1 MFFITFDP
9 DILFITDLNAGQYI
23 FQKLSQA
30 TLHHLVSLYYE
41 AFEKK
46 ITLEFLV
53 RKYDTQK
60 VGAAYIGYLAFTP
73 AGQPAAF
80 YGVLPC
86 IVQFNGQC
94 ILAAQSADTMT
105 HPDHRQKGLFITLA
119 KKTYSLAKENNIKFI
134 FGFPNKNSFPG
145 FVKLNWQFMPEPM
158 KLFRIRVKTFPAAA
172 VFSKSLFL
180 SGLYQRA
187 IDVFYSGKQAQE
199 ALFSNEV
206 TDSVLHD
213 SVFLAYK
220 QYNQT
225 SIVKIGE
232 SYVWGKWDGALKVG
246 YAQFPDDLPAEIFI
260 RDVRKLAAKT
270 GCTAVFF
277 ITCATSRLY
286 KKLSSLMTPSDAL
299 PIGFYPLSDDPFDF
313 EKIEFEYCDIDI
325 F

>member
-1 MFFITFDP
+1 
-9 DILFITDLNAGQYI
+9 LNADQYI

-30 TLHHLVSLYYE
+30 TLHHLVGLYHE
-41 AFEKK
+41 AFGKK
-46 ITLEFLV
+46 VAFEFLA

-60 VGAAYIGYLAFTP
+60 FGAAYIGYLAFTS

-86 IVQFNGQC
+86 IVHLNGQR

-105 HPDHRQKGLFITLA
+105 HPDHRQKGLFTALA

-134 FGFPNKNSFPG
+134 FGFPNQNSFPG

-158 KLFRIRVKTFPAAA
+158 KLFSIRVKTFPAAT

-180 SGLYQRA
+180 SGLYQQT
-187 IDVFYSGKQAQE
+187 IDFFYSRKRNRE
-199 ALFSNEV
+199 ELFSME
-206 TDSVLHD
+206 TADHVLHD
-213 SVFLAYK
+213 SFFLAYK
-220 QYNQT
+220 QYSRT

-260 RDVRKLAAKT
+260 RNVKQLAAQT

-277 ITCATSRLY
+277 MTCATSRLY
-286 KKLSSLMTPSDAL
+286 KKLSSLMTPADAL